1 MTNIL
6 SIMNSYKVLLIDK
19 YKILFYLNF
28 IIYGFYGALIP
39 KSIFSFLLITILL
52 IITQLIFGIKHI
64 NKTNL
69 IQYKIKYKIVDVIF
83 IFLILIL
90 LFYRNFSHSLI
101 GDELSYTQLA
111 IRHSLVISNTIT
123 SKFIKFEFLPYKYII
138 LLFNFV
144 ILLFMYLLFKIIN
157 KLQSYYKIS
166 CAVLF
171 LIIFRFFIF
180 KMGGNNS
187 PHPPLN
193 HILTYFISSF
203 IPISDFSIRFA
214 YFIPYLLFTI
224 SIYYF
229 LLEKYSKLNS
239 IFLTLTIITI
249 PPLLQFGIMVEQSIF
264 TTYLFTY
271 ILIYLIFSNIKK
283 YDFLI
288 FIVSVFVMLRL
299 TSILMFVPII
309 LDFILFNNRKKIFE
323 LNITPILIFIPFFLH
338 SLISGTPSFDSSNN
352 LYDISFRIYNA
363 LTNGVV
369 FKYMYENIQSYLI
382 LLIPIS
388 IIFKNLKQTFIIF
401 VTFLIIICTYYSI
414 NPFLWGYQKYQI
426 EIFVPFIILGIVNLF
441 DFFYKFNLNIFSYI
455 SYIILLIFNNYS
467 LYKININHENTL
479 LQNNINKDYPYV
491 AMYNFIKM
499 NKVIDSSLVIS
510 NNYGVLPE
518 VINNYN
524 VKSYKNSKELYEKIN
539 NSYINKENKLIF
551 FDSIYLYKNIKYLFI
566 GYIDN
571 KKNVINN
578 LSKSS
583 WKKVNILY
591 GKDSS
596 SIYIYNK

>member
-1 MTNIL
+1 MF
-6 SIMNSYKVLLIDK
+6 NSYKVLLIDK

-39 KSIFSFLLITILL
+39 KSIFSFILITFLL
-52 IITQLIFGIKHI
+52 IISQIIFGIKHV
-64 NKTNL
+64 KKSNL
-69 IQYKIKYKIVDVIF
+69 IEYKIKYKIGDGLF
-83 IFLILIL
+83 IFLFLFI
-90 LFYRNFSHSLI
+90 LFYKNLFHSLI

-111 IRHSLVISNTIT
+111 IRHSLIISNTIT
-123 SKFIKFEFLPYKYII
+123 NKFQNFEFLPFKYII
-138 LLFNFV
+138 LVFNFLL
-144 ILLFMYLLFKIIN
+144 LLFLYLLYNLIN
-157 KLQSYYKIS
+157 KLQSFYKIS
-166 CAVLF
+166 SAVLI
-171 LIIFRFFIF
+171 LIFFRLFIF

-193 HILTYFISSF
+193 HIVTFLISSF
-203 IPISDFSIRFA
+203 LPISNFSIRFA
-214 YFIPYLLFTI
+214 YFIPYIFFTT
-224 SIYYF
+224 SIYYI
-229 LLEKYSKLNS
+229 LLEKYSKFYS
-239 IFLTLTIITI
+239 VFLTLTIITI
-249 PPLLQFGIMVEQSIF
+249 PPLIQFGIIIEQSIF
-264 TTYLFTY
+264 TTYLFTFV
-271 ILIYLIFSNIKK
+271 LIYLIFKNIKN

-288 FIVSVFVMLRL
+288 FIVSIFVMFRL

-309 LDFILFNNRKKIFE
+309 LDFILSNERKKIFKH
-323 LNITPILIFIPFFLH
+323 NFIPILIFIPFFLY
-338 SLISGTPSFDSSNN
+338 SIIIGTPSFDTKNN
-352 LYDISFRIYNA
+352 FFDILLRAYNA
-363 LTNGVV
+363 FESGVV
-369 FKYMYENIQSYLI
+369 FKYLYENIEFYLI
-382 LLIPIS
+382 LFIPLS
-388 IIFKNLKQTFIIF
+388 LIFKNLKQSLIIF
-401 VTFLIIICTYYSI
+401 ITFFITICVYYSI
-414 NPFLWGYQKYQI
+414 NPFLWGIQKYQI
-426 EIFVPFIILGIVNLF
+426 EIFVPFTIIGIINLF
-441 DFFYKFNLNIFSYI
+441 DFFYKFNLNIFSYF
-455 SYIILLIFNNYS
+455 SFIILLIFNNYS

-524 VKSYKNSKELYEKIN
+524 VKSYKNSIELYEKIN

-596 SIYIYNK
+596 SINIYSK